1 MVVEFPAPAHAELAE
16 AIAYYD
22 SQERGLG
29 SQFAEE
35 VKRTLERILQSLK
48 PGQQFRAGLAAVEPT
63 SSPTASFIRFT
74 VKLYLWS
81 RSCTFTVNR
90 EHGKASSAR

>member
-35 VKRTLERILQSLK
+35 VKRTLERIL
-48 PGQQFRAGLAAVEPT
+48 
-63 SSPTASFIRFT
+63 
-74 VKLYLWS
+74 
-81 RSCTFTVNR
+81 
-90 EHGKASSAR
+90 